1 MKRLE
6 ELKNEQNT
14 EHQKNVL
21 DQVIVYDG
29 VEMTVGFVI
38 YHLELIIRELNEQNK
53 AACDKVV
60 ELAQRVEQH
69 GRLLKL
75 MKDVL
80 DDSKRV
86 NI

>member
-1 MKRLE
+1 MKRIE

-53 AACDKVV
+53 ATCDRIVA
-60 ELAQRVEQH
+60 LAQRVEQ
-69 GRLLKL
+69 RNRILKL
-75 MKDVL
+75 MKAVL
-80 DDSKRV
+80 DNR
-86 NI
+86 NE